1 MSTILPTLRQLRFL
15 VCLADQGS
23 FSRAAEAAFV
33 TQPTLSAGIKELESA
48 LGAILV
54 ERGARGA
61 TLTPAGEAAV
71 ERARVVLT
79 EAEDLVHATRAAG
92 EPLSGAFRLGVIPT
106 IAPFLL
112 PKILPALRTQ
122 FPKLE
127 LFLREDLTHRLLD
140 AVKERRLDVALIAL
154 PYEDAGVETM
164 SLMEDEFL
172 FAAHPDHPL
181 ARHDKLKT
189 SMLANEPLLL
199 LEDGHCLRD
208 HALSICAATPGG
220 PSAEVSRS
228 DFAATSLH
236 TLVQMVKSGL
246 GATLLP
252 RLAVDAGL
260 TDNLGLAVR
269 PFDPPVAGRAIGL
282 AWRKGS
288 ARAEEARQLA
298 EAIKGALSQ

>member
-1 MSTILPTLRQLRFL
+1 MSTTLPTLRQLKFL
-15 VCLADQGS
+15 VALADHGT

-33 TQPTLSAGIKELESA
+33 TQPTLSAGIKELEGV

-71 ERARVVLT
+71 ARARIVLT
-79 EAEDLVHATRAAG
+79 ETEDLVHAARAAG

-112 PKILPALRTQ
+112 PRVLPSIRKA
-122 FPKLE
+122 FPDLE
-127 LFLREDLTHRLLD
+127 LFLREDLTHRLIEALKD
-140 AVKERRLDVALIAL
+140 RRLDAALIAL
-154 PYEDAGVETM
+154 PYDATSVETEA
-164 SLMEDEFL
+164 LVADEFL
-172 FAAHPDHPL
+172 FASDAQHPL
-181 ARHDKLKT
+181 AGDDHLKPEDLKGE
-189 SMLANEPLLL
+189 SLLL

-208 HALSICAATPGG
+208 HALAVCAAGQG
-220 PSAEVSRS
+220 EAEAARS

-252 RLAVDAGL
+252 KLALDAGL
-260 TDNLGLAVR
+260 ADRLDLAIR
-269 PFDPPVAGRAIGL
+269 PFDPPVAGREIGI

-288 ARAEEARQLA
+288 ARADEALA
-298 EAIKGALSQ
+298 LGQAVKEGLA